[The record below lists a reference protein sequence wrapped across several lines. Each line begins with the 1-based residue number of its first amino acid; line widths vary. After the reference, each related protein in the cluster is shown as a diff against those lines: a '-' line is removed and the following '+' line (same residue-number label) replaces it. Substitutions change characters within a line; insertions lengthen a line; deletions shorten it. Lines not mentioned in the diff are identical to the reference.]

1 MIVGMHDMLDGLA
14 RYWEE
19 RVSADGALWI
29 LMMDGLFLIPLV
41 FAAFFYP
48 RAVLMLVGG
57 VLLLSALLIEAV
69 HVARTHHIGWRQ
81 R

>member
-1 MIVGMHDMLDGLA
+1 MILGMHNVLDGLSH
-14 RYWEE
+14 YWRE

-48 RAVLMLVGG
+48 RPVLLAVGG
-57 VLLLSALLIEAV
+57 VLLFSALLIEGV
-69 HVARTHHIGWRQ
+69 HVVRTRHVGWR
-81 R
+81 RH